1 MSGATYTGVG
11 NALWQVA
18 SKEGAKG
25 LFSGLGST
33 LARDAPFSG
42 LNLLMYTKARAVMAD
57 YARGQGRELT
67 ALDTLIAG
75 AVAGG
80 IATFATHPPDV
91 LRTRVQLKAAT
102 SLVRIV
108 REEGVRA
115 LWVGSTPRIARRTLQ
130 QAVTW
135 SLYEH
140 ISTAMGGSSVF

>member
-1 MSGATYTGVG
+1 
-11 NALWQVA
+11 
-18 SKEGAKG
+18 
-25 LFSGLGST
+25 
-33 LARDAPFSG
+33 
-42 LNLLMYTKARAVMAD
+42 LMYTKARAVMAD